1 MQFGHCDDD
10 KEEKLQVNQLEKKNF
25 KEKKNEDASELLRI
39 KMKEQVSHVKQQ
51 TTP

>member
-25 KEKKNEDASELLRI
+25 KEKKM
-39 KMKEQVSHVKQQ
+39 KMLVNC
-51 TTP
+51 